1 MKKIFIIIVF
11 LLISNCSIKK
21 VVHHH
26 GVHNLEKKQSKL
38 IINVTNRND
47 IVKLL
52 GPPSTKST
60 FDNDIFIY
68 IERKKSASKISK
80 LGKRK
85 LLKNDVLVLQIDTRG
100 LLLNKQFFNMNDMNE
115 INFDKTI
122 TAANYQE
129 KSFIYNFLSSLR
141 QKIDDPLGKKRTGS
155 N

>member
-1 MKKIFIIIVF
+1 M
-11 LLISNCSIKK
+11 LISNCSIKK

-52 GPPSTKST
+52 GPPSTKSS

-68 IERKKSASKISK
+68 IERKKSASKLSK